1 MKRRPLALLV
11 VASLAACSTA
21 PPLPDP
27 LPTHPASPAA
37 DEAPEQAPSQTLV
50 MPVRTPPTAGG
61 NPTRG
66 H

>member
-1 MKRRPLALLV
+1 MKRRPLVLLAI
-11 VASLAACSTA
+11 ASLAACSTA

-50 MPVRTPPTAGG
+50 MPVRTPPTPGG
-61 NPTRG
+61 PTPRG